1 MSDGPSEFDLSAAWI
16 RRAQGD
22 LKAFLEAFAVRMESA
37 LPDHVV
43 VERRR
48 DGFFSSTRHV
58 TGVTVRT
65 DGDVFILGM
74 AGARLVARR
83 QKLVRGVAVKTEV
96 LGMPEWLVALDREVK
111 LLAEQAGAAQSA
123 LHGLLMS

>member
-1 MSDGPSEFDLSAAWI
+1 
-16 RRAQGD
+16 
-22 LKAFLEAFAVRMESA
+22 
-37 LPDHVV
+37 
-43 VERRR
+43 
-48 DGFFSSTRHV
+48 
-58 TGVTVRT
+58 
-65 DGDVFILGM
+65 M

-83 QKLVRGVAVKTEV
+83 RKLVRGVAVKTEV